1 MPQGNPDLYIEVL
14 LPLPLDNPVYG
25 YLTDETVERGML
37 CTVPFGNGRGKM
49 LTGLVV
55 RVSAHRPEGVGQS
68 ITFKRVLRILPL
80 APIREPILKAWEW
93 AAEYCMCSPGDVLRA
108 ALPSGIER
116 YSGRGP
122 LKKVWSFSPLL
133 LSDPS
138 FRKEALSLL
147 RKKRSA
153 LAFLQTLTDGSPAYG
168 IRAESLAELREKT
181 GLSVH
186 TVDTLRSAGVIEA
199 EEIADFYGES
209 SERQAQSTSQAELF
223 RPWGSK
229 EVLLSYHPHSSLYE
243 RVPFDFLWSVLA
255 SGQGQ
260 TLVLFPSMDALR
272 SVEEEMSELFG
283 SKLYPYYH
291 SRSSDKTKERTWT
304 AALTGVGGI
313 YFGLRSAVWLPFAD
327 LKTVVVIDE
336 EDRGYRQFEPAPRF
350 TASYMALM
358 LARKS
363 GAKTLLSTASPSVET
378 ALRGIIGRKY
388 AFREVGSPRPPYGDK
403 LTLVDMEQAFRLGEV
418 SARMLSSKMIH
429 SITACVD
436 GGGKALI
443 FYQRQGFARYI
454 SCGNCHTVLKCP
466 VCGTTLRY
474 YGREKRSMVCPSCGH
489 VEPKPDSCPSCG
501 KRELKPVG
509 TGVERLIDA
518 VRDFYPG
525 VPVSIREGDEEG
537 PLKPGITF
545 STGYEPSLGAVG
557 SADMIGVIQW
567 DLLELRPDFRA
578 IERSYRFVTELL
590 NESPKGTGIVLQ
602 FFRPYGIG
610 LKAALSGNY
619 RTLLD
624 SELESR
630 FAVGFS
636 PFSRQIDA
644 VIQSTD
650 SSVAFSVANGLLSGL
665 SAFPHLKTLGPSPIA
680 TTRAKAEIG
689 SRVTI
694 LHPLDSS
701 LSDTRHFLA
710 EWRSKTLRKHRG
722 TPLFIHFDVD
732 PQ

>member
-25 YLTDETVERGML
+25 YLTDEAVERGML
-37 CTVPFGNGRGKM
+37 CTVPFGKGKGKI

-55 RVSAHRPEGVGQS
+55 KVSESCPERVGKSVS
-68 ITFKRVLRILPL
+68 FKRVLHLLPL
-80 APIREPILKAWEW
+80 SPIREPILRTWEW
-93 AAEYCMCSPGDVLRA
+93 VAEYGMCSPGDVLRA

-122 LKKVWSFSPLL
+122 LTKVWIINPLF

-138 FRKEALSLL
+138 FREEALAILS
-147 RKKRSA
+147 KKRSA

-168 IRAESLAELREKT
+168 MKFGSLTELREKT

-186 TVDTLRSAGVIEA
+186 TVDTLRAAGVIET
-199 EEIADFYGES
+199 EEIADFDVES
-209 SERQAQSTSQAELF
+209 SEKPTQSVPRAELF
-223 RPWGSK
+223 KLWGSK
-229 EVLLSYHPHSSLYE
+229 EVLLSYHPHSSLLE
-243 RVPFDFLWSVLA
+243 RIPFDFLGSFLA

-260 TLVLFPSMDALR
+260 ALVLFPSMDALR
-272 SVEEEMSELFG
+272 SALEKMRALFG

-291 SRSSDKTKERTWT
+291 SQSNDKVKERTWT

-313 YFGLRSAVWLPFAD
+313 YFGLRSAVWLPFSD
-327 LKTVVVIDE
+327 LRAVVVIDE

-350 TASYMALM
+350 TASHVALM

-474 YGREKRSMVCPSCGH
+474 YGRERRRMVCPSCGH
-489 VEPKPDSCPSCG
+489 TRPKPDSCPSCG
-501 KRELKPVG
+501 KRQLKPVG

-518 VRDFYPG
+518 VRAFFPG
-525 VPVSIREGDEEG
+525 VPISIREEDGVG
-537 PLKPGITF
+537 ALKPGITF
-545 STGYEPSLGAVG
+545 STGYELSLGAVR
-557 SADMIGVIQW
+557 SADMIGVVQW

-578 IERSYRFVTELL
+578 IERSYRFVTGLL
-590 NESPKGTGIVLQ
+590 NESRKDTGVVLQ

-619 RTLLD
+619 RALLD

-644 VIQSTD
+644 VIQSSD
-650 SSVAFSVANGLLSGL
+650 SSVAFSLANGLLSEL

-680 TTRAKAEIG
+680 TTRAEAVTG

-694 LHPLDSS
+694 LHPLDTS
-701 LSDTRHFLA
+701 LSDTRRFLLK
-710 EWRSKTLRKHRG
+710 WRSETLRKHRG